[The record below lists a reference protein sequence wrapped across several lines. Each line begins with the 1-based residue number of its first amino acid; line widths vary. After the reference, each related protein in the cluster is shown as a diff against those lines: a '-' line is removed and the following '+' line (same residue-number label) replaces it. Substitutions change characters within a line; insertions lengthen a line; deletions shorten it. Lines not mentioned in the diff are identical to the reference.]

1 MAFSRGVLDS
11 LGNKHIRPVLQD
23 WVFKGN
29 PMTYML
35 LQNHSITLDG
45 GRSIVLPGILKEA
58 NAEHYQR
65 GDLATLE
72 VQDAENSAE
81 AQWHWLRVNIALYET
96 DIDKNEGETIINL
109 LNAEKQRAKETMTE
123 TISDVIFGSNS
134 SNSLQSPGLQDLYAA
149 TGTTYLDLLD
159 SDLTSPATWL
169 APTLSPFS
177 GNVLT
182 PHEMRRLRGTV
193 TRGGSKPNLFV
204 GNFPMFNKIWT
215 FAQDD
220 QRFGMES
227 AANLGFDTLLFER
240 CPIVADEHAPGTG
253 YNTGD
258 NWLMALNM
266 DHIKLAIHRNKNM
279 AIRTYDPLPQQEA
292 WIMKILLGYSFY
304 TDNRRTHCVNKTIDP
319 QDS

>member
-65 GDLATLE
+65 GDLATIE

-81 AQWHWLRVNIALYET
+81 AQWHWLRVTIALYET

-149 TGTTYLDLLD
+149 TGTSYLDLLD
-159 SDLTSPATWL
+159 TDLTSPATWL
-169 APTLSPFS
+169 APTLSPF
-177 GNVLT
+177 
-182 PHEMRRLRGTV
+182 
-193 TRGGSKPNLFV
+193 
-204 GNFPMFNKIWT
+204 
-215 FAQDD
+215 
-220 QRFGMES
+220 
-227 AANLGFDTLLFER
+227 
-240 CPIVADEHAPGTG
+240 
-253 YNTGD
+253 
-258 NWLMALNM
+258 
-266 DHIKLAIHRNKNM
+266 
-279 AIRTYDPLPQQEA
+279 
-292 WIMKILLGYSFY
+292 
-304 TDNRRTHCVNKTIDP
+304 
-319 QDS
+319 